1 MADFQAIA
9 DALALRYAAGNITPP
24 TGEVNNIRLATADPP
39 QALDVFPAVLVFAMV
54 EPAEFT
60 FGANVRKGVVPFTV
74 EFYLGTD
81 GDLKRQAAR
90 LHKWAGVLLDATLV
104 STHLG
109 LGAVVALTWAR
120 RMQIGILDYAG
131 AKIPGISISVVIT
144 TSEGISPTA

>member
-1 MADFQAIA
+1 MDVTAIA
-9 DALALRYAAGNITPP
+9 DALAARYASANITPP
-24 TGEVNNIRLATADPP
+24 TGEINNIRLATADPP

-54 EPAEFT
+54 EPAEFS
-60 FGANVRKGVVPFTV
+60 FGANVRKGLVPFNV

-81 GDLKRQAAR
+81 GDLKRQARR
-90 LHKWAGVLLDATLV
+90 LHAWAGVLLDATLT

-120 RMQIGILDYAG
+120 RMQIGVLEYAG
-131 AKIPGISISVVIT
+131 AKIPGIAISVAIT